1 MEKEKVFRPYIFM
14 IDDSH
19 ILLMELAF
27 RNALLIK
34 ASFRHLLVTYGNWR
48 PTQWSNVSAIYA
60 GHVLSSV
67 SSLYLT
73 KSMILKPLAYNL
85 LWTEYIFLPSLFGFA
100 HQTRPKY
107 SKLHQFTLQRRSC
120 FLSLLRG
127 LRGARMQV
135 QLKGENVPSH

>member
-1 MEKEKVFRPYIFM
+1 MEKEKVSRPYIFM

-67 SSLYLT
+67 SSVI
-73 KSMILKPLAYNL
+73 SHEIND
-85 LWTEYIFLPSLFGFA
+85 S
-100 HQTRPKY
+100 QTI
-107 SKLHQFTLQRRSC
+107 SIQSF
-120 FLSLLRG
+120 
-127 LRGARMQV
+127 V
-135 QLKGENVPSH
+135 D